1 MNTIQY
7 IIASSI
13 ILSIFYISYRVIFR
27 NVANFNQLR
36 VYLLISILVSV
47 IVPLMNIS
55 INIDIFK
62 NLSTETKA
70 TIPTHFYELTTTAE
84 SPLINESIE
93 RNIDWNLIVKSIY
106 YAVSTILLIRILLVA
121 VALVTRFYKS
131 EREKVG
137 NYTLIST
144 NKQNTFSFFHW
155 IFINK
160 RNTTNEEFQQI
171 VLHEK
176 IHASQYH
183 SIDQI
188 LIELLAAVM
197 WFNPLVWM
205 MKKSIQLVHE
215 YLADEG
221 ALSTGID
228 RLRYQALLVNQTAEE
243 RFICLSSSF
252 NHSLIK
258 KRMIMMTKSKFNQK
272 SKLRILT
279 LVPITAFAL
288 LFTAG
293 VNGLYAKPTKMVSSN
308 LKTLPVS
315 PSTTLTDTLKANKVM
330 LTTSKSNEKSSTITV
345 ESPKVVYISNE
356 DGNDSTKSTSVKT
369 IHLKANGM
377 LVIQENC
384 RDSIIIIN
392 EQSEK
397 PSNILYI
404 VDGVEQPDN
413 KALDKLDAK
422 TIVAVEL
429 YKGEEMIKYT
439 TKKYDGVMVVKTKEN
454 LKSSNILY
462 IIDGVEQTD
471 KRILDE
477 IDPKSIESI
486 NVIKGDQIKEYT
498 SKDYNG
504 VLLVTTKRDKK

>member
-7 IIASSI
+7 IIVASI
-13 ILSIFYISYRVIFR
+13 ILSIFYVAYRVIFR
-27 NVANFNQLR
+27 NVVNFNQLR
-36 VYLLISILVSV
+36 IYLLVSILVSV
-47 IVPLMNIS
+47 LVPLLNIS
-55 INIDIFK
+55 VNIDFFSAPK
-62 NLSTETKA
+62 TQ
-70 TIPTHFYELTTTAE
+70 IPLPFHELTTTAKIP
-84 SPLINESIE
+84 SINTPVE
-93 RNIDWNLIVKSIY
+93 RSIDWNQTIKSIY
-106 YAVSTILLIRILLVA
+106 YVVSTILIIRILIVTL
-121 VALVTRFYKS
+121 ALVFRFYKS
-131 EREKVG
+131 ERVKVG

-155 IFINK
+155 IFINQ

-183 SIDQI
+183 SIDLI

-243 RFICLSSSF
+243 RLICLSSSF

-293 VNGLYAKPTKMVSSN
+293 VNGLYAKPIGIASNN
-308 LKTLPVS
+308 LKALPAN
-315 PSTTLTDTLKANKVM
+315 PSTATADTIKANKM
-330 LTTSKSNEKSSTITV
+330 ILTTGKSDEKPYTITV
-345 ESPKVVYISNE
+345 ESPKVVYISNKN
-356 DGNDSTKSTSVKT
+356 GNDSTKSKSGKT
-369 IHLKANGM
+369 IHLKANEI
-377 LVIQENC
+377 LVIQENSN
-384 RDSIIIIN
+384 DSIIIVN
-392 EQSEK
+392 EQPEN
-397 PSNILYI
+397 PSNVLYI
-404 VDGVEQPDN
+404 VDGVKQPDN
-413 KALDKLDAK
+413 KALDKIDAK
-422 TIVAVEL
+422 TIESVEV
-429 YKGEEMIKYT
+429 YKGEEMKKYT
-439 TKKYDGVMVVKTKEN
+439 TKNYDGVMIIKTKGN

-462 IIDGVEQTD
+462 IIDGAEQTD
-471 KRILDE
+471 NKALEE
-477 IDPKSIESI
+477 IDPNSIDKI
-486 NVIKGDQIKEYT
+486 NVIKGEQIKQYT
-498 SKDYNG
+498 SKDYDG
-504 VLLVTTKRDKK
+504 VILVTTKNNKK

>member
-1 MNTIQY
+1 MNPIQY
-7 IIASSI
+7 IIVASI
-13 ILSIFYISYRVIFR
+13 ILSIFYIVYRVLFQ

-36 VYLLISILVSV
+36 IYLLVSILVSV
-47 IVPLMNIS
+47 VVPLLNIS
-55 INIDIFK
+55 VNIDLFSAPK
-62 NLSTETKA
+62 TQ
-70 TIPTHFYELTTTAE
+70 IPLPFHKLTTTANI
-84 SPLINESIE
+84 PSISAPVE
-93 RNIDWNLIVKSIY
+93 QSIDWNQIIKSIY
-106 YAVSTILLIRILLVA
+106 YVISTILIIRILLVTL
-121 VALVTRFYKS
+121 ALVIRFYKS
-131 EREKVG
+131 ERMKLG

-160 RNTTNEEFQQI
+160 QNSTNEEFEQI

-183 SIDQI
+183 SIDVI

-228 RLRYQALLVNQTAEE
+228 RLRYQALLVNQSAEE
-243 RFICLSSSF
+243 RLICLSSSF

-293 VNGLYAKPTKMVSSN
+293 VNGLYAKPTKTIASN
-308 LKTLPVS
+308 LETLPVS
-315 PSTTLTDTLKANKVM
+315 PITTSADTIKVNKAI

-345 ESPKVVYISNE
+345 ESPTVVYISNE
-356 DGNDSTKSTSVKT
+356 DGNDSTKSTSEKT
-369 IHLKANGM
+369 IHLKTNGM
-377 LVIQENC
+377 LVIQENN
-384 RDSIIIIN
+384 RDSIIIVVN
-392 EQSEK
+392 EQPEK
-397 PSNILYI
+397 PSNVLYI

-429 YKGEEMIKYT
+429 YKGEKMIKYT
-439 TKKYDGVMVVKTKEN
+439 TKKYDGVMVIKTKEN
-454 LKSSNILY
+454 LNSSNILY
-462 IIDGVEQTD
+462 IIDGKEHSN
-471 KRILDE
+471 KRFLDE
-477 IDPKSIESI
+477 IDPNSIDSI
-486 NVIKGDQIKEYT
+486 NVIKGEQIKHYT
-498 SKDYNG
+498 SGNYNG
-504 VLLVTTKRDKK
+504 VILVTTKRDKK

>member
-1 MNTIQY
+1 MNPIQY
-7 IIASSI
+7 ILVASI
-13 ILSIFYISYRVIFR
+13 ILSIFYIVYRVIFR

-36 VYLLISILVSV
+36 IYLLASILVSV
-47 IVPLMNIS
+47 VIPLLNISMNIDFFTAPKTQIPIPFHELKTTTSIPS
-55 INIDIFK
+55 IN
-62 NLSTETKA
+62 LPA
-70 TIPTHFYELTTTAE
+70 
-84 SPLINESIE
+84 E
-93 RNIDWNLIVKSIY
+93 RNFDWNQIIRIIY
-106 YAVSTILLIRILLVA
+106 YGVSTILIIRILI
-121 VALVTRFYKS
+121 VALTLVIRFYKS
-131 EREKVG
+131 ERMKFG

-160 RNTTNEEFQQI
+160 KNSTNEEFEQI

-183 SIDQI
+183 SIDLI

-228 RLRYQALLVNQTAEE
+228 RLRYQALLVNQSAEE
-243 RFICLSSSF
+243 RLICLSSSF

-279 LVPITAFAL
+279 LLPITAFAL

-293 VNGLYAKPTKMVSSN
+293 VNGLYAKPTKTVSSN
-308 LKTLPVS
+308 LETLPVS
-315 PSTTLTDTLKANKVM
+315 PSTTSADTIKAKKII

-345 ESPKVVYISNE
+345 ESPKVVYISNKN
-356 DGNDSTKSTSVKT
+356 GNDSTKSTSEKT
-369 IHLKANGM
+369 IHLKTNGII
-377 LVIQENC
+377 VIKENSN
-384 RDSIIIIN
+384 DSIIIVN
-392 EQSEK
+392 EQPEK
-397 PSNILYI
+397 PSNTIYI
-404 VDGVEQPDN
+404 VDGVKQPDS
-413 KALDKLDAK
+413 KALDKIDAK
-422 TIVAVEL
+422 TIESVEVF
-429 YKGEEMIKYT
+429 KGEDYE
-439 TKKYDGVMVVKTKEN
+439 GVMVIKTKEN

-462 IIDGVEQTD
+462 IIDGKEHSD
-471 KRILDE
+471 KSILDE
-477 IDPKSIESI
+477 IDKNSIDKI
-486 NVIKGDQIKEYT
+486 DVIKGEQIKQYT
-498 SKDYNG
+498 SKDCDG
-504 VLLVTTKRDKK
+504 VILITTKKNKK

>member
-7 IIASSI
+7 IIVASI
-13 ILSIFYISYRVIFR
+13 ILSIFYIVYRVVFR

-36 VYLLISILVSV
+36 IYLLFSILVSV
-47 IVPLMNIS
+47 VVPLLNIS
-55 INIDIFK
+55 VNV
-62 NLSTETKA
+62 NLFTEPKTP
-70 TIPTHFYELTTTAE
+70 ISLPFHELTTTA
-84 SPLINESIE
+84 SIPSINTPVEQS
-93 RNIDWNLIVKSIY
+93 IDWNQILISTYFVVSI
-106 YAVSTILLIRILLVA
+106 ILIIRLLLVA
-121 VALVTRFYKS
+121 TALVIRFYKS
-131 EREKVG
+131 EREKVD

-160 RNTTNEEFQQI
+160 QNSTNEEFQQI

-183 SIDQI
+183 SIDVI

-228 RLRYQALLVNQTAEE
+228 RLRYQALLVNQSAEE
-243 RFICLSSSF
+243 RLICLSSSF

-293 VNGLYAKPTKMVSSN
+293 VNGLYAKSTKTASSN
-308 LKTLPVS
+308 LETLPVS
-315 PSTTLTDTLKANKVM
+315 PSTTSADTIKANK
-330 LTTSKSNEKSSTITV
+330 TITITDKSNKKRFMLIQSPTV
-345 ESPKVVYISNE
+345 GYISNQ
-356 DGNDSTKSTSVKT
+356 DGNDSTKSTSEKT
-369 IHLKANGM
+369 IHLKDNGM
-377 LVIQENC
+377 LVIQENNC
-384 RDSIIIIN
+384 DSTIIILN
-392 EQSEK
+392 EQ
-397 PSNILYI
+397 
-404 VDGVEQPDN
+404 
-413 KALDKLDAK
+413 LDKP
-422 TIVAVEL
+422 
-429 YKGEEMIKYT
+429 
-439 TKKYDGVMVVKTKEN
+439 
-454 LKSSNILY
+454 SNILY
-462 IIDGVEQTD
+462 IIDGVEQPDSKALDKLEAKAIVAIEVYKGEEMKKYTSRNYDGVMVIKTD
-471 KRILDE
+471 KNLKSSNIQYIKDGTEQTYKRVLE
-477 IDPKSIESI
+477 EFGPK
-486 NVIKGDQIKEYT
+486 
-498 SKDYNG
+498 
-504 VLLVTTKRDKK
+504 

>member
-7 IIASSI
+7 IIVASI
-13 ILSIFYISYRVIFR
+13 ILSIFYVAYRVIFR

-36 VYLLISILVSV
+36 IYLLVSILISV
-47 IVPLMNIS
+47 VVPLLNIS
-55 INIDIFK
+55 VNV
-62 NLSTETKA
+62 NLFTEPKTP
-70 TIPTHFYELTTTAE
+70 ISLPFHELTTTA
-84 SPLINESIE
+84 SIPSISTPVE
-93 RNIDWNLIVKSIY
+93 RSIDWNQIIRSTY
-106 YAVSTILLIRILLVA
+106 YVVSTILIIRILLLTL
-121 VALVTRFYKS
+121 ALVIRYYKS

-144 NKQNTFSFFHW
+144 NKQNTFSFFNW

-160 RNTTNEEFQQI
+160 QNSTNEEFQQI

-183 SIDQI
+183 SIDLI

-243 RFICLSSSF
+243 RLICLSSSF

-293 VNGLYAKPTKMVSSN
+293 VNGLYAKPTKEVSSN
-308 LKTLPVS
+308 LKTFPLS
-315 PSTTLTDTLKANKVM
+315 PSASSADTIKANKTIQ
-330 LTTSKSNEKSSTITV
+330 TTDKSNKKRFMLVQSPTV
-345 ESPKVVYISNE
+345 GYISNQ
-356 DGNDSTKSTSVKT
+356 DGNDSAKSTSEKT
-369 IHLKANGM
+369 IHLKDNGM
-377 LVIQENC
+377 LVIQENNC
-384 RDSIIIIN
+384 DSTIIILN
-392 EQSEK
+392 EQ
-397 PSNILYI
+397 
-404 VDGVEQPDN
+404 
-413 KALDKLDAK
+413 LDKP
-422 TIVAVEL
+422 
-429 YKGEEMIKYT
+429 
-439 TKKYDGVMVVKTKEN
+439 
-454 LKSSNILY
+454 SNILY
-462 IIDGVEQTD
+462 IIDGVEQPDSKALDKLEAKAIVAIEVYKGEEMKKYTSRNYDGVMVIKTD
-471 KRILDE
+471 KNLKSSNILYVKDGTE
-477 IDPKSIESI
+477 QTYKRVLEEFGPK
-486 NVIKGDQIKEYT
+486 
-498 SKDYNG
+498 
-504 VLLVTTKRDKK
+504 

>member
-7 IIASSI
+7 IIVASI
-13 ILSIFYISYRVIFR
+13 ILSIFYIVYRIVFR

-36 VYLLISILVSV
+36 IYLLVSILVSAV
-47 IVPLMNIS
+47 VPLLNIS
-55 INIDIFK
+55 VNIDLF
-62 NLSTETKA
+62 STPKTQIPLPFHELKA
-70 TIPTHFYELTTTAE
+70 TANVP
-84 SPLINESIE
+84 SISTSVE
-93 RNIDWNLIVKSIY
+93 RSIDWYQITISIY
-106 YAVSTILLIRILLVA
+106 YVVSTILIIRILLLTL
-121 VALVTRFYKS
+121 ALVIRYYKS

-144 NKQNTFSFFHW
+144 NKQNTFSFFNW

-160 RNTTNEEFQQI
+160 QNTTNEEFQQI

-183 SIDQI
+183 SIDLI
-188 LIELLAAVM
+188 MIELLAAVM

-243 RFICLSSSF
+243 RLICLSSSF

-293 VNGLYAKPTKMVSSN
+293 VNGLYAKSIDIASNN
-308 LKTLPVS
+308 LKALPAN
-315 PSTTLTDTLKANKVM
+315 PSTASADTLKA
-330 LTTSKSNEKSSTITV
+330 SKIIMATGKSDEKSSTITV
-345 ESPKVVYISNE
+345 ESPKVVYISNKN
-356 DGNDSTKSTSVKT
+356 GNDSTKSKSGKT
-369 IHLKANGM
+369 IHLKANEI
-377 LVIQENC
+377 LVIQENSN
-384 RDSIIIIN
+384 DSIIIVN
-392 EQSEK
+392 EQPEN
-397 PSNILYI
+397 PSNVLYI
-404 VDGVEQPDN
+404 VDGVKQPDN
-413 KALDKLDAK
+413 KALDKIDAK
-422 TIVAVEL
+422 TIESVEV
-429 YKGEEMIKYT
+429 YKGEEMKKYT
-439 TKKYDGVMVVKTKEN
+439 TKNYDGVMIIKTKGN

-462 IIDGVEQTD
+462 IIDGAEQTD
-471 KRILDE
+471 NKALEE
-477 IDPKSIESI
+477 IDPNSIDKI
-486 NVIKGDQIKEYT
+486 NVIKGEQIKQYT
-498 SKDYNG
+498 SKDYDG
-504 VLLVTTKRDKK
+504 VILVTTKKNKK